1 MKGDGGKETEP
12 RAEERLADVAA
23 NAQEKKTVSDD
34 AACLFVRGARGHRF

>member
-12 RAEERLADVAA
+12 RAEERRADVAA
-23 NAQEKKTVSDD
+23 NVQEKKTLSDD